1 MLKSVALVLEL
12 SGPAGGA
19 AGKQLAVAV
28 ERDTTAAQP
37 RRVLRAV
44 VALLLVAGL
53 SALALAVPIDVERV
67 GNYGYL
73 GVFLVTLITTGAF
86 VLPIPY
92 LAVIFRAGT
101 FLNPVA
107 VAVVAGLAAACGEM
121 TGYLLG
127 LSGRELV
134 AGNRWRLAAERW
146 MARYG
151 FASIVLLSFIPNPFF
166 DAAGIA
172 AGALRYPA
180 WRFALACFL
189 GKTAKFLLVALGG
202 ALW

>member
-1 MLKSVALVLEL
+1 MLKSLALALEL
-12 SGPAGGA
+12 SGPVDGA
-19 AGKQLAVAV
+19 ARQKLAVAV
-28 ERDTTAAQP
+28 ERDAAAVQP
-37 RRVLRAV
+37 RRILRAV
-44 VALLLVAGL
+44 AALILAVGL
-53 SALALAVPIDVERV
+53 STLALAVPIDVDRI
-67 GNYGYL
+67 GDYGYL
-73 GVFLVTLITTGAF
+73 GVFLITLITTGAF

-107 VAVVAGLAAACGEM
+107 VALVAGLAAAGGEL

-127 LSGRELV
+127 YSGRELV

-151 FASIVLLSFIPNPFF
+151 FASIVFLSFIPNPFF